1 LLKGSDFTRALEHA
15 RRQFELYKKL
25 SEINPTCKGQLKSV
39 KISLASIS
47 FVRESKY
54 EGIIIERIN
63 SQDLFESVR
72 VEDMPEM
79 INDRRSTDRRE
90 ADRRI
95 K

>member
-1 LLKGSDFTRALEHA
+1 MASASAF
-15 RRQFELYKKL
+15 
-25 SEINPTCKGQLKSV
+25 
-39 KISLASIS
+39 SLASIS